1 MADSTLYDTDIT
13 GWATR
18 QAALLRRRAAGELVN
33 DAELDWT
40 NIAEEIEDVARREKD
55 RLYGA
60 LATACEHLL
69 KWQYQP
75 DMRSG
80 SWRSA
85 VAGARDRIA
94 KLIEDSPTL
103 RDYPAQVLARGYV
116 AGWRRAQ
123 AETGIETLPKTCPW
137 TIEQVLDD
145 AFRPEMSGGSG

>member
-40 NIAEEIEDVARREKD
+40 NIAEEIEDVARRQKD

-60 LATACEHLL
+60 LASTCEHLL

-103 RDYPAQVLARGYV
+103 RDYPAQVLARAYV

-123 AETGIETLPKTCPW
+123 AETSIETLPKICPW
-137 TIEQVLDD
+137 TIEQVLND
-145 AFRPEMSGGSG
+145 AFWPETPGGSG